1 MNQRKRV
8 FSGIQPTGEA
18 HLGNYLGVFQRWA
31 RMVDEYECFYC
42 IVDLH
47 AITREYERE
56 DLLRRVFDLTVSL
69 VASGIDPERCTLFAQ
84 SHVPE
89 HSELQWL
96 FNTVTPVGDLGRM
109 TQFKEKSQGRESV
122 NAGLLNYPVLQA
134 ADILLYRADFVPVGE
149 DQRQHLELSRDV
161 ARRWNARFG
170 DFFPEPETLVG
181 TGARVRG
188 LDGVAKMSKSK
199 DNTVRMIAEPDE
211 LWARLRTAVTD
222 PARVRKDDPGNPH
235 VCNVFALH
243 EFFTDPDAREDIEI
257 RCQTADIGCVAC
269 KRMLADNVAGDLA
282 PVRARAAELRAN
294 PERVLEIL
302 HAGAERARAEAA
314 RTMEV
319 VRDRMGVGAATL
331 DGGLGQLH
339 FAEAGPETT
348 PEAASGAEAG
358 PANA

>member
-1 MNQRKRV
+1 MTDRAPSGPRKRV
-8 FSGIQPTGEA
+8 FSGIQPTGHA
-18 HLGNYLGVFQRWA
+18 HLGNYLGVFRRWA
-31 RMVDEYECFYC
+31 AMVDEYECYYC

-84 SHVPE
+84 SHVPY

-109 TQFKEKSQGRESV
+109 TQYKEKSQGRESV

-134 ADILLYRADFVPVGE
+134 ADILLYRAHFVPVGE
-149 DQRQHLELSRDV
+149 DQRQHLELSREV
-161 ARRWNARFG
+161 ARRWNGRFG

-199 DNTVRMIAEPDE
+199 DNTVRMVAEPDE

-243 EFFTDPDAREDIEI
+243 EFFTDPADRAEIEI
-257 RCQTADIGCVAC
+257 LCQTAGIGCVAC
-269 KRMLADNVAGDLA
+269 KRQLTDNVAEELA
-282 PVRARAAELRAN
+282 PVRERAAELRAH
-294 PERVLEIL
+294 PERVIEIL
-302 HAGAERARAEAA
+302 AAGAERARAEAA

-319 VRDRMGVGAATL
+319 VRERMGVGPRTLDADLPGLAAAATAGAATAG
-331 DGGLGQLH
+331 DGG
-339 FAEAGPETT
+339 
-348 PEAASGAEAG
+348 
-358 PANA
+358 

>member
-1 MNQRKRV
+1 MTDQAPPGPRKRV
-8 FSGIQPTGEA
+8 FSGIQPTGHA

-31 RMVDEYECFYC
+31 AMVDEYECYYC

-56 DLLRRVFDLTVSL
+56 DLLRRVFDLTVSR
-69 VASGIDPERCTLFAQ
+69 VASGIDPGRCTLCAQ
-84 SHVPE
+84 SHVPY

-134 ADILLYRADFVPVGE
+134 ADILLYRAHFVPVGE
-149 DQRQHLELSRDV
+149 DQRQHLELSREV
-161 ARRWNARFG
+161 ARRWNGRFG

-199 DNTVRMIAEPDE
+199 DNTVRMVAEPDE

-243 EFFTDPDAREDIEI
+243 EFFTDPAERAEIEI
-257 RCQTADIGCVAC
+257 LCQTAGIGCVAC
-269 KRMLADNVAGDLA
+269 KRQLTDNVAEELA
-282 PVRARAAELRAN
+282 PVRERAAELRAH
-294 PERVLEIL
+294 PERVIEIL
-302 HAGAERARAEAA
+302 AAGAERARAEAA

-319 VRDRMGVGAATL
+319 VRERMGVGPRTL
-331 DGGLGQLH
+331 DADLPSLTAGVRNGAPATPSGGG
-339 FAEAGPETT
+339 
-348 PEAASGAEAG
+348 
-358 PANA
+358 